1 MSKVSFEKQ
10 TVETPVE
17 GVKVDCVNTSTT
29 TEQAPPQAAPATES
43 AAHNHSLAPRPESP
57 HAIFDD
63 NAIGFE
69 DIILPRIN
77 IVQKVGELSNVFQAG
92 EVVLDQTH
100 VLYSPAKPAV
110 PGQPAVQAPK
120 PLNLVVI
127 GFKRTS
133 FIEKIE
139 GGAMGLT
146 CRSRDEVVRV
156 GGTLD
161 YKEWAESVKAN
172 KEDKNVK
179 VLRRFDY
186 MTTALV
192 LIEKPEKFED
202 PNKVIFPYEA
212 DGKYYVM
219 AFFTMKSSAY
229 NAGAKAIFTRKKTRL
244 IANPTASYADEFFT
258 LATELKKFPTGNYA
272 AVPDIRASAPVTAGL
287 VKLIGQIKG
296 I

>member
-1 MSKVSFEKQ
+1 MKVSFEKQ
-10 TVETPVE
+10 TVDTPAP
-17 GVKVDCVNTSTT
+17 GVTVDCENTTAETT
-29 TEQAPPQAAPATES
+29 PATEQAAPPHAAHTSTAPA
-43 AAHNHSLAPRPESP
+43 PRLDSP

-77 IVQKVGELSNVFQAG
+77 LVQKVGELSNVFQPG
-92 EVVLDQTH
+92 EIVLDQTH
-100 VLYSPAKPAV
+100 VLYSPAKAPA
-110 PGQPAVQAPK
+110 PGQVAPPPPK

-133 FIEKIE
+133 FVEKVE

-146 CRSRDEVVRV
+146 CRTREEVVRV

-212 DGKYYVM
+212 DGKHYVM

-244 IANPTASYADEFFT
+244 ISNPNASYSDELFT
-258 LATELKKFPTGNYA
+258 LATEMKKFPTGNFA
-272 AVPDIRASAPVTAGL
+272 AIPDIRPAAPTEAGL